1 MASCIVPKCYH
12 IMDVHMKTWTG
23 YGKTRLS
30 TVSFSSDPVPAQDTA
45 TMMDIDILRNCSNE
59 ATTDYVIIP
68 HQGSQDSQD
77 SQDSQCMQC
86 VDDVWTFIA
95 IE

>member
-1 MASCIVPKCYH
+1 
-12 IMDVHMKTWTG
+12 MDVHMKTWTG

-68 HQGSQDSQD
+68 HQGSQDSQ
-77 SQDSQCMQC
+77 CMQC